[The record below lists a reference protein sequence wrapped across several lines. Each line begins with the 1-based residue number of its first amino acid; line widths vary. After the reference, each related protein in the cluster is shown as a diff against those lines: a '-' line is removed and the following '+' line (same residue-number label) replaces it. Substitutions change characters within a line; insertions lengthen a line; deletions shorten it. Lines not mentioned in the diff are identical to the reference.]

1 MIKYQKSA
9 ADKQPAIKAN
19 INPGMETGFSPTGTA
34 WIFFIR
40 AYFHNTSKTTH
51 MPGLSG

>member
-1 MIKYQKSA
+1 MIKYQKSM

-19 INPGMETGFSPTGTA
+19 INPGMETGFSCKGTA

-40 AYFHNTSKTTH
+40 YCLYYTSKDNLH
-51 MPGLSG
+51 AMPI